1 MSADEAKK
9 HWKRF
14 WFNFPIRTGY
24 RLLDFLLPAIPAT
37 FLLKYWIHASSLILF
52 FAAAIAIIPLA
63 AALGTATE
71 ELSIQAGPRVGGLL
85 NATLGN
91 ATELILGVFML
102 RGNQVE
108 IVKASLSGSVIGN
121 ILLVLGMSALPAGL
135 QKNIQKVPRR
145 TAQLNSGMLFV
156 AMAAL
161 AMPVIF
167 SLSQFGSLTVHAY
180 RVIVLSRWT
189 SGVLI
194 VVYGL
199 GLVRTLLATSP
210 PGTRELHE
218 SGQQRSRWWALA
230 ALSGSTVLLSI
241 LSEILVGGIETAK
254 HALGISD
261 LFMGVVVIAIIGN
274 VAEHT
279 SALLMAQRNRME
291 VAFIITV
298 GSSVQIALLVTPALV
313 LLSWIVGHPMSL
325 LFTPLELLGI
335 GVAVVATSIL
345 AGDGE
350 TTWFDGVQLLAL
362 YFIFAVA
369 VYLMPPHSS

>member
-1 MSADEAKK
+1 MSADEAKNG
-9 HWKRF
+9 WRRL
-14 WFNFPIRTGY
+14 WFNFPVRTGY
-24 RLLDFLLPAIPAT
+24 KLLDYLLPAIPAT
-37 FLLKYWIHASSLILF
+37 FLLKYSIHAGSLTLF

-71 ELSIQAGPRVGGLL
+71 ELSVQAGPRVGGLL

-91 ATELILGVFML
+91 ATELILGFFML
-102 RGNQVE
+102 KGNQVE
-108 IVKASLSGSVIGN
+108 VVKASLSGSVIGN
-121 ILLVLGMSALPAGL
+121 ILLVLGMSAFVAGL
-135 QKNIQKVPRR
+135 QKDIQKLPRR

-167 SLSQFGSLTVHAY
+167 RLSQFGSFTMHAY
-180 RVIVLSRWT
+180 SVIVLSRWT

-194 VVYGL
+194 VVYCL
-199 GLVRTLLATSP
+199 GLVRALLAASP
-210 PGTRELHE
+210 PARELDE
-218 SGQQRSRWWALA
+218 SRQRRSRWWALA
-230 ALSGSTVLLSI
+230 ALTVSTVLLGM

-254 HALGISD
+254 HALGLSD

-279 SALLMAQRNRME
+279 SALLMAQKNRME
-291 VAFIITV
+291 VAYIITV

-335 GVAVVATSIL
+335 GVAVVATSML

-350 TTWFDGVQLLAL
+350 ITWFDGVQLLAL
-362 YFIFAVA
+362 YFIFAIA
-369 VYLMPPHSS
+369 VYLMPAHPS

>member
-1 MSADEAKK
+1 MSAVEARSG
-9 HWKRF
+9 WKRV
-14 WFNFPIRTGY
+14 WFNFPVRTGY
-24 RLLDFLLPAIPAT
+24 NLLDYLLPGIPAT
-37 FLLKYWIHASSLILF
+37 FLLKYSIHAGSLTLF

-71 ELSIQAGPRVGGLL
+71 ELSIHAGPRIGGLL

-91 ATELILGVFML
+91 ATELILGFFML
-102 RGNQVE
+102 KGNQVE
-108 IVKASLSGSVIGN
+108 VVKASLSGSVIGN
-121 ILLVLGMSALPAGL
+121 ILLVLGMSALVAGL
-135 QKNIQKVPRR
+135 QKDIQKFPRR

-167 SLSQFGSLTVHAY
+167 SLSQFGTFTIHAY
-180 RVIVLSRWT
+180 EVIVLSRWT

-194 VVYGL
+194 VVYCL

-210 PGTRELHE
+210 PARELDE
-218 SGQQRSRWWALA
+218 SRPRRSRWWALA
-230 ALSGSTVLLSI
+230 ALAVSTILLSI

-279 SALLMAQRNRME
+279 SALMMARKNRME
-291 VAFIITV
+291 VAYIITV

-313 LLSWIVGHPMSL
+313 LLSWLVGHPMSL

-335 GVAVVATSIL
+335 GVAVVATSML

-369 VYLMPPHSS
+369 VYLMPAHSA

>member
-1 MSADEAKK
+1 MFADEAKNG
-9 HWKRF
+9 WRRL
-14 WFNFPIRTGY
+14 WFNCPVRTGY
-24 RLLDFLLPAIPAT
+24 KLLDVLLPAIPAT
-37 FLLKYWIHASSLILF
+37 FLLKYSIHGNSLTLF

-71 ELSIQAGPRVGGLL
+71 ELSLQASPRIGGLL

-91 ATELILGVFML
+91 ATELILGFFML
-102 RGNQVE
+102 KGNQVE
-108 IVKASLSGSVIGN
+108 VVKASLSGSVIGN
-121 ILLVLGMSALPAGL
+121 ILLVLGMSALVAGL
-135 QKNIQKVPRR
+135 QKDIQKFPRR

-167 SLSQFGSLTVHAY
+167 SLSQFGTFTIHAY
-180 RVIVLSRWT
+180 KVIVLSRWT
-189 SGVLI
+189 SAVLI
-194 VVYGL
+194 VVYCL

-210 PGTRELHE
+210 PARELDE
-218 SGQQRSRWWALA
+218 SRQHRSRWGAFAALA
-230 ALSGSTVLLSI
+230 VSTVLLSI

-279 SALLMAQRNRME
+279 SALLMAQKNRME
-291 VAFIITV
+291 VAYIITV

-313 LLSWIVGHPMSL
+313 LLSWVVGHPMSL

-335 GVAVVATSIL
+335 AVAVVATSML

-369 VYLMPPHSS
+369 VYLMPAHSS